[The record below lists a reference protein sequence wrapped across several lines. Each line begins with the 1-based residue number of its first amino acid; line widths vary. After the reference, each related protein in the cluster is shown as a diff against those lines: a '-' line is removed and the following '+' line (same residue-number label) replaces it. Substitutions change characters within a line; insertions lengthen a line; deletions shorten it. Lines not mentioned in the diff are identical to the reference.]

1 MEKQKGKTPS
11 VCDWIGGGH
20 CVVIDATNHPLS
32 ADDDN
37 TADGTSLGPDNC
49 VGVAYI
55 LALLGSTDIPH
66 PPLEAVLTVMEEKGK
81 VGGANYD
88 TTKLTGTH
96 MIDSNWITDDQI
108 LAGCGGDLTLAID
121 LPAAPDPTP
130 EDYIGKQIAIRG
142 LHGGHCEF
150 DIHLERANAIV
161 ALARILARVSG
172 RTDVRIAEL
181 PGGVQNNVI
190 PADATSPSCSIPAA
204 RRPSTKKLRPP
215 RRRSRMNSL
224 APIPISAS
232 TFTTTPALTP
242 AGQPQPLPPS
252 HGLAS

>member
-20 CVVIDATNHPLS
+20 CVVIDATNHPVS

-37 TADGTSLGPDNC
+37 TADGTSLGADNC

-96 MIDSNWITDDQI
+96 MIDFNWITDDQI
-108 LAGCGGDLTLAID
+108 LAGCGGDLPWRSICPRRPIRRPRTTSANRSQYAD
-121 LPAAPDPTP
+121 STAGTANSTSTSNAPTP
-130 EDYIGKQIAIRG
+130 SSRSHGFWRVLAVGPTSGSPNCPEECRTTSSRPTPRHRHARSPRRG
-142 LHGGHCEF
+142 DLRPRSCGH
-150 DIHLERANAIV
+150 R
-161 ALARILARVSG
+161 
-172 RTDVRIAEL
+172 
-181 PGGVQNNVI
+181 
-190 PADATSPSCSIPAA
+190 ADAQ
-204 RRPSTKKLRPP
+204 
-215 RRRSRMNSL
+215 
-224 APIPISAS
+224 
-232 TFTTTPALTP
+232 
-242 AGQPQPLPPS
+242 G
-252 HGLAS
+252 